1 MKMVKSLLLG
11 AAAGIVASAG
21 AQAADLPVKAKPVQ
35 YVKICSLY
43 GVGFYYIPGTDMCIK
58 IGGWVR
64 IQYQYDMNGNATDG
78 PYNGNLNNR
87 LTNDSVWRA
96 RGYITA
102 DARNQTPYGT
112 VRSYIAIGYVD
123 SDVGVGA
130 IPAFQALR
138 GFIQWAGFTFGQA
151 QSFFDFYSI
160 PATAYLAAYPA
171 ESTGGGGWKVLA
183 YTAQF
188 GNGFSGSISAEMRR
202 TTQIICADDA
212 FGVGGIVGACAD
224 ASSAGVGAMPQ
235 ASGSVVPWAAYGFG
249 NYGGF
254 QAPDIVANLRVE
266 GAWGAAQVMGA
277 LHQVNAQYYDDNG
290 NPPVTTCGECAG
302 HPGDKWGFAVGVG
315 LKLNAPQIGP
325 GDFFQSSVRYTEGA
339 SRYNFQNNNY
349 NEGAR
354 HGDSAGY
361 GVLSDA
367 VFGGTLLAA
376 NTTGLQLTSTWAVN
390 AAFDHNWNANWKTS
404 VYGGYA
410 EVNYNSTANAI
421 LCGLQGDANATGTFN
436 ATGTGS
442 TAVALNGCDND
453 WSTWWIG
460 SRTQWSVTKD
470 FYMGVDVL
478 YRHLDSANAADGRLP
493 NAATPVSPSG
503 APLAFFIDDQDA
515 LSVEFR
521 VHKDFYP

>member
-64 IQYQYDMNGNATDG
+64 IQYQYGMNGNSTDG
-78 PYNGNLNNR
+78 PYNNDLNNR

-123 SDVGVGA
+123 SDVGAGG
-130 IPAFQALR
+130 IGAFQALR

-171 ESTGGGGWKVLA
+171 ESTGGSGWKVLA

-188 GNGFSGSISAEMRR
+188 GNGFSASISAEMRR
-202 TTQIICADDA
+202 TTQIIDEIPVAN
-212 FGVGGIVGACAD
+212 
-224 ASSAGVGAMPQ
+224 ASSSSTGAMPQ
-235 ASGSVVPWAAYGFG
+235 SPGAVTPWAAYGFG

-254 QAPDIVANLRVE
+254 QAPDIVGNLRVE
-266 GAWGAAQVMGA
+266 QAWGAAQLMGA
-277 LHQVNAQYYDDNG
+277 LHEVNAQYYVDACG
-290 NPPVTTCGECAG
+290 TPCGEGAG
-302 HPGDKWGFAVGVG
+302 HPSDKWGFAVGAG
-315 LKLNAPQIGP
+315 LKLNVPWTGA
-325 GDFFQSSVRYTEGA
+325 GDYLQTSVRYTEGA

-349 NEGAR
+349 NEGFR
-354 HGDSAGY
+354 QGNSAAY

-367 VFGGTLLAA
+367 VFGGLIFPTNN
-376 NTTGLQLTSTWAVN
+376 NTSLELTSTWAVN
-390 AAFDHNWNANWKTS
+390 AAFEHHWNPNWMTS

-410 EVNYNSTANAI
+410 AVMYSDRANAL
-421 LCGLQGDANATGTFN
+421 LCSREGPGNVTGIANATVTT
-436 ATGTGS
+436 TGAFGS
-442 TAVALNGCDND
+442 SAIALNGCDND

-460 SRTQWSVTKD
+460 SRTQWNVTKD

-478 YRHLDSANAADGRLP
+478 YRHLDGATAAGGELP
-493 NAATPVSPSG
+493 IAMTPISPSG
-503 APLAFFIDDQDA
+503 APLARFIDDSQDA
-515 LSVEFR
+515 VSVEFR

>member
-11 AAAGIVASAG
+11 AAAGIVATAG

-58 IGGWVR
+58 IGGWAR
-64 IQYQYDMNGNATDG
+64 IQYQYGTNGNATDG
-78 PYNGNLNNR
+78 QYNNNLNNR

-112 VRSYIAIGYVD
+112 VRAYVAIGYLD
-123 SDVGVGA
+123 SDVGAGA
-130 IPAFQALR
+130 IGGFQALR

-160 PATAYLAAYPA
+160 PGPAYLAAYPA

-188 GNGFSGSISAEMRR
+188 GNGVSASLSAEMRR
-202 TTQIICADDA
+202 TTQIICAGDA
-212 FGVGGIVGACAD
+212 FGAGGIVNACAN
-224 ASSAGVGAMPQ
+224 ASAATSQSMPQ
-235 ASGSVVPWAAYGFG
+235 ASGSVNPWASGGFG
-249 NYGGF
+249 DYGGF

-266 GAWGAAQVMGA
+266 GAWGAAQIMGA
-277 LHQVNAQYYDDNG
+277 LHQVNAQYYRDSTNG
-290 NPPVTTCGECAG
+290 SLAVGEGAG
-302 HPGDKWGFAVGVG
+302 HPGDKWGFAIGAG
-315 LKLNAPQIGP
+315 IKLNAPSIGP
-325 GDFFQSSVRYTEGA
+325 GDYFQSSVRYTEGA

-349 NEGAR
+349 NEGFR
-354 HGDSAGY
+354 NGDSAAY
-361 GVLSDA
+361 GIISDA
-367 VFGGTLLAA
+367 VFGGTLTAGNA
-376 NTTGLQLTSTWAVN
+376 TGLELTSTWAVN
-390 AAFDHNWNANWKTS
+390 ASYDHNWNANWKTS

-410 EVNYNSTANAI
+410 EVKYSQLANAI
-421 LCGLQGDANATGTFN
+421 LCGLEGDANVTGTFN
-436 ATGTGS
+436 ATGTGTS
-442 TAVALNGCDND
+442 AIALNGCDND

-460 SRTQWSVTKD
+460 SRTQWNVTPD

-478 YRHLDSANAADGRLP
+478 YRHLDGASAADGRLGRGIVP
-493 NAATPVSPSG
+493 FSG
-503 APLAFFIDDQDA
+503 SGSALAQLLDDQDA
-515 LSVEFR
+515 VSVEFR